1 MHLFSKL
8 TLGDSSDLLVKFQ
21 IFKFLKNEM
30 PTKEIFFFVSLFC
43 FWFFFI
49 VLIPNFFYFLLFQ
62 REHMH
67 YLFLTLLTP

>member
-30 PTKEIFFFVSLFC
+30 PTKEIFSLFLC
-43 FWFFFI
+43 FVF
-49 VLIPNFFYFLLFQ
+49 VFFYCFNS
-62 REHMH
+62 
-67 YLFLTLLTP
+67 

>member
-43 FWFFFI
+43 FCF
-49 VLIPNFFYFLLFQ
+49 LFYCFNS
-62 REHMH
+62 
-67 YLFLTLLTP
+67 